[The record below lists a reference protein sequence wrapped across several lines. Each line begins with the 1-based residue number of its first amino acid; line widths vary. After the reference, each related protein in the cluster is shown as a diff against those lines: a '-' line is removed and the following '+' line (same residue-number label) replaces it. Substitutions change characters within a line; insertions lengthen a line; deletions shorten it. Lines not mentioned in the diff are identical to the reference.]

1 MAVVGVDLGSQ
12 STKAV
17 ILEGDEIVGGASMAT
32 GESAETEAKMAVQE
46 ALKQA
51 GLKRKDLKAAVATGT
66 LAVPVTA
73 ALNIAALKTRSPA
86 SCIATGAFFRFPQ
99 ARTVLYV
106 GADSSMAVRLSA
118 DGLVEDSVK
127 NERCAVSSG
136 ALLDILA
143 RMLELSVEELGEL
156 SLQSTAPE
164 TVSSRCVV
172 FAEGEILSFI
182 HKNPPVPVPDVL
194 AGANQ
199 CIVNGLWGMVQKV
212 GVPSE
217 LLLCGGVARNAGI
230 VKAIEE
236 RLGKPVLLPKQ
247 PQYVRALGAAV
258 FAREM
263 EQEGVATC

>member
-12 STKAV
+12 STKVV
-17 ILEGDEIVGGASMAT
+17 ILEGDQIVGGASLST
-32 GESAETEAKMAVQE
+32 GESAEDEAREAVLE

-73 ALNIAALKTRSPA
+73 NLNIAALKTRSPA

-106 GADSSMAVRLSA
+106 GADSSMAVRLS
-118 DGLVEDSVK
+118 DEGQVEDSVK

-136 ALLDILA
+136 ALLDIVA
-143 RMLELSVEELGEL
+143 RMLEVPVEQLGEL
-156 SLQSTAPE
+156 SLQSTAPQK
-164 TVSSRCVV
+164 VSSRCVV

-199 CIVNGLWGMVQKV
+199 CIVDGLWGMVQKV

-217 LLLCGGVARNAGI
+217 LLICGGVARNTGI
-230 VKAIEE
+230 VKAIEA
-236 RLGKPVLLPKQ
+236 RLGKPLLLPKQ

-258 FAREM
+258 FASKM

>member
-1 MAVVGVDLGSQ
+1 
-12 STKAV
+12 
-17 ILEGDEIVGGASMAT
+17 
-32 GESAETEAKMAVQE
+32 
-46 ALKQA
+46 
-51 GLKRKDLKAAVATGT
+51 
-66 LAVPVTA
+66 
-73 ALNIAALKTRSPA
+73 LNIAALKTRSPA
-86 SCIATGAFFRFPQ
+86 SCIATGAYFRFPE

-106 GADSSMAVRLSA
+106 GADSSMAVRLSD
-118 DGLVEDSVK
+118 DGLVEDSVR

-143 RMLELSVEELGEL
+143 RMLEVPVEELGEL

-164 TVSSRCVV
+164 KVSSRCVV

-199 CIVNGLWGMVQKV
+199 CIADGLWGMVQKV

-217 LLLCGGVARNAGI
+217 LLICGGVARNAGI
-230 VKAIEE
+230 VKAIED
-236 RLGKPVLLPKQ
+236 RLGKPALLPKQ

-258 FAREM
+258 FARKM
-263 EQEGVATC
+263 EQEGVASC

>member
-1 MAVVGVDLGSQ
+1 
-12 STKAV
+12 
-17 ILEGDEIVGGASMAT
+17 
-32 GESAETEAKMAVQE
+32 MAVQE

-73 ALNIAALKTRSPA
+73 ELNIAALKTRSPA
-86 SCIATGAFFRFPQ
+86 SCVARGAYFRFPE

-106 GADSSMAVRLSA
+106 GADSSMAVRLSD
-118 DGLVEDSVK
+118 DGLVE
-127 NERCAVSSG
+127 
-136 ALLDILA
+136 
-143 RMLELSVEELGEL
+143 ELGDL
-156 SLQSTAPE
+156 SLQSSSPE
-164 TVSSRCVV
+164 KVSSRCVV

-182 HKNPPVPVPDVL
+182 HRNPPVPVPDVL

-199 CIVNGLWGMVQKV
+199 CIADGLWGMVQKV

-230 VKAIEE
+230 VKAIEH

-258 FAREM
+258 FARTM
-263 EQEGVATC
+263 EKEGVATC

>member
-17 ILEGDEIVGGASMAT
+17 ILEGDDILGGASLST
-32 GESAETEAKMAVQE
+32 GESAENEARMAVQE

-51 GLKRKDLKAAVATGT
+51 GLKREDLQFAVATGT

-86 SCIATGAFFRFPQ
+86 SCIATGAFFKFPQ

-106 GADSSMAVRLSA
+106 GCDSSMAVRLSA
-118 DGLVEDSVK
+118 DGQVEDSAK

-136 ALLDILA
+136 ALLDIVA
-143 RMLELSVEELGEL
+143 RMLEVPVEELGPL
-156 SLQSTAPE
+156 SLRSTNPE
-164 TVSSRCVV
+164 KVSSRCVV

-182 HKNPPVPVPDVL
+182 HKDPPVPIPDVI

-199 CIVNGLWGMVQKV
+199 CIVDGLWGMVQKV

-217 LLLCGGVARNAGI
+217 LLICGGVARNAGI
-230 VKAIEE
+230 VKAIEA

-258 FAREM
+258 FARQM
-263 EQEGVATC
+263 AREGVAA

>member
-17 ILEGDEIVGGASMAT
+17 ILEGDEIVGGASLST
-32 GESAETEAKMAVQE
+32 GESAETEARMAVQD

-51 GLKRKDLKAAVATGT
+51 GLKREDLKAAVATGT
-66 LAVPVTA
+66 LAVPITA
-73 ALNIAALKTRSPA
+73 KLNISALKTRSPA

-106 GADSSMAVRLSA
+106 GADSSMAVRMSA
-118 DGLVEDSVK
+118 DGQVEESVK

-136 ALLDILA
+136 ALLDIVA
-143 RMLELSVEELGEL
+143 RMLEVPVEK
-156 SLQSTAPE
+156 
-164 TVSSRCVV
+164 VSSRCVV

-182 HKNPPVPVPDVL
+182 HKDPPVPVPDVL

-199 CIVNGLWGMVQKV
+199 CIADGLWGMVQKV
-212 GVPSE
+212 GVPGE
-217 LLLCGGVARNAGI
+217 LLICGGVARNAGI
-230 VKAIEE
+230 VKAIEAH
-236 RLGKPVLLPKQ
+236 LGKPVLLPKQ

-258 FAREM
+258 FARQM
-263 EQEGVATC
+263 EKEGVATC

>member
-1 MAVVGVDLGSQ
+1 MAVVGIDLGSQ

-17 ILEGDEIVGGASMAT
+17 ILEGDEILGGASLAT
-32 GESAETEAKMAVQE
+32 GESAETEARMAVQE
-46 ALKQA
+46 ALQQT
-51 GLKRKDLKAAVATGT
+51 GLKREDLKAAVATGT

-73 ALNIAALKTRSPA
+73 ALNIAALKTRSEA
-86 SCIATGAFFRFPQ
+86 SCIATGAYFRFPE

-106 GADSSMAVRLSA
+106 GADSSMAIRMSA
-118 DGLVEDSVK
+118 DGQVEESVR

-136 ALLDILA
+136 ALLDIVA
-143 RMLELSVEELGEL
+143 RMLEIPVEELRQL
-156 SLQSTAPE
+156 SLQATAPE
-164 TVSSRCVV
+164 RVSSRCVV

-182 HKNPPVPVPDVL
+182 HKDPPVPVPDVL

-199 CIVNGLWGMVQKV
+199 CIADGLWGMVQKV

-217 LLLCGGVARNAGI
+217 LLICGGVARNAGI
-230 VKAIEE
+230 VKAIED

-258 FAREM
+258 FARRM
-263 EQEGVATC
+263 EQEGGASC

>member
-32 GESAETEAKMAVQE
+32 GESAETEARMAVEE

-66 LAVPVTA
+66 LAVPITA
-73 ALNIAALKTRSPA
+73 KLNISALKTRSPA
-86 SCIATGAFFRFPQ
+86 SCVARGAYFRFPE

-106 GADSSMAVRLSA
+106 GADSSMAVRLSD
-118 DGLVEDSVK
+118 DGLVEDSVR

-143 RMLELSVEELGEL
+143 RMLEVPVEELGEL
-156 SLQSTAPE
+156 SLQSKSPE
-164 TVSSRCVV
+164 KVSSRCVV

-199 CIVNGLWGMVQKV
+199 CIADGLWGMVQKV

-230 VKAIEE
+230 VKAIED

-258 FAREM
+258 FARKM
-263 EQEGVATC
+263 EEEGVATC

>member
-1 MAVVGVDLGSQ
+1 MAVIGIDLGSQ
-12 STKAV
+12 STKVV
-17 ILEGDEIVGGASMAT
+17 ILEGDEIVGGASLHT
-32 GESAETEAKMAVQE
+32 GESAETEARMAVQE
-46 ALKQA
+46 ALRQT
-51 GLKRKDLKAAVATGT
+51 GLKREDLKAAVATGT

-73 ALNIAALKTRSPA
+73 ALNIAALKTRSAA
-86 SCIATGAFFRFPQ
+86 SCIATGAYFRFPE

-106 GADSSMAVRLSA
+106 GADSSMAVRLSD
-118 DGLVEDSVK
+118 DGLVEDSVR

-143 RMLELSVEELGEL
+143 RMLEVPVEELGEL
-156 SLQSTAPE
+156 SLQATAPE

-182 HKNPPVPVPDVL
+182 HKDPPVPVADVL

-199 CIVNGLWGMVQKV
+199 CIVDGLWGMVQKV

-217 LLLCGGVARNAGI
+217 LLICGGVARNAGI
-230 VKAIEE
+230 VKAIEAH
-236 RLGKPVLLPKQ
+236 LGKPALLPKQ

-258 FAREM
+258 FARQM
-263 EQEGVATC
+263 EQKGGASC

>member
-1 MAVVGVDLGSQ
+1 VDLGSQ

-17 ILEGDEIVGGASMAT
+17 ILEGDEILGGASMQT
-32 GESAETEAKMAVQE
+32 GESAETEARMAVQE

-51 GLKRKDLKAAVATGT
+51 GLKREDLKAAVATGT

-86 SCIATGAFFRFPQ
+86 SCIATGAYFRFPE

-106 GADSSMAVRLSA
+106 GADSSMAVRLSD
-118 DGLVEDSVK
+118 DGLVEDSVR

-143 RMLELSVEELGEL
+143 RMLEVPVEELGEL
-156 SLQSTAPE
+156 SLQATAPE
-164 TVSSRCVV
+164 KVSSRCVV

-199 CIVNGLWGMVQKV
+199 CIADGLWGMVQKV

-217 LLLCGGVARNAGI
+217 LLICGGVARNAGI
-230 VKAIEE
+230 VKAIED
-236 RLGKPVLLPKQ
+236 RLGKPALLPKQ

-258 FAREM
+258 FARRM
-263 EQEGVATC
+263 EQKGVASC